1 MSTTSAY
8 MVASLLEK
16 MSNSDTDFR
25 YMALNDLTNELQ
37 KENFSLE
44 DSTEQKVLRAVLKL
58 LEDKNG
64 EVQNLAVKCLGPLV
78 RRIKEAQV
86 LEVIDQLSNFAAQ
99 QKNDELRGI
108 ASIGLKTVIVEIT
121 PNRASNVCKRI
132 IPRLLQ
138 QLENLG
144 GSYEVYMDSL
154 DTLSELLGRFGSLIP
169 SEQQLQIQKVLLP
182 LLSHPRPAVRKRT
195 TVTIGHLVTH
205 ISEQQFESLV
215 AFLLEKFNQNQDSS
229 DRLRTLVQ
237 TTGVLSRYSASRL
250 GAHIP
255 QFLPIIITYASSED
269 ADDELREIC
278 FQSLESFVIRCP
290 TEITPFVDQI
300 IDLALTYLKYDP
312 NYAADEDESEDEE
325 MQDEADDGDEE
336 DDDEIEDYS
345 DDDDDVSWK
354 VRRSASKVLAA
365 LIETRH
371 DLLSQLYQT
380 VAPALINRFKER
392 EESVR
397 VDILQTFIILLR
409 QTSLYGG
416 DNVGI
421 SKEKDIFDY
430 DTASERVDVFS
441 ARLTS
446 GNSNVAMMET
456 EEGPKQLLRA
466 LVPTL
471 SKALARQLG
480 SKSTQTRQTGFLLLK
495 ELVTVLRGGLDD
507 YFEPLVPAIRSSLTA
522 AVSADSHHIGTNS
535 NLKIETLSFLRNYFR
550 THSAESVHPYL
561 DRLCPPVIQA
571 VSDKFYKIVSEAFLV
586 CIELVGVLR
595 PVQSD
600 PTSST
605 GYKLSPVKPE
615 FQPYIDDIYNI
626 TTRVLSTSDADQE
639 VKERAIMCLGVLL
652 SHAGDQ
658 LHDQKAA
665 LQMLLD
671 RLRNEITR
679 LISVRTLTIVA
690 RSPVVDEGELQ
701 NAVLSSID
709 QVAVLLRKSNRV
721 LRVASLY
728 CLETLTRR
736 FGQSLSHQTVQ
747 TILAELKPL
756 ITDADLHLLPLALS
770 NAVVILETN
779 PQSVESIKSEILPA
793 VFQLVQSP
801 LIQGSALTSLLKL
814 FAAIGKASPS
824 DYDSLI
830 QRLINPVLTVNMQ
843 GVAAGGVA
851 AVSNKHASSTI
862 SQCVAVLAT
871 STDEQSREK
880 TINEFENFVK
890 NPSTNDSIKY
900 LSLLTL
906 GEIGRKA
913 DLSSRP
919 DIYNTVLDLF
929 GAQSEEVKS
938 AAAFA
943 LGNISIGNVEQYIPR
958 IVAEISEQPK
968 KKYLLLHAL
977 KEIITR
983 YTHQEGGAG
992 LANESEKIWLLLF
1005 ESCESEGEE
1014 GTRNVVAECLG
1025 KLTLTDP
1032 YKFLPDLKNR
1042 LTSPS
1047 AHVRGTVVTAIKY
1060 TFIDQAQHY
1069 DELLNPI
1076 IVEFLS
1082 LIKDEDLNVRRLSLS
1097 TLNSAAHN
1105 KPYLIRNVLNTLL
1118 PLLYQET
1125 MVKNELIHLVEMGP
1139 FKHKVDDGLEIRK
1152 SAFECMYTLL
1162 ETCLDK
1168 VDVYAFLDRVSA
1180 GLEDQHEIKVLA
1192 HLMIIRLAHVAPT
1205 AVDQKIDDMISP
1217 LKATIDFKVKGNAV
1231 KQEVEKNQELVR
1243 SALRAVA
1250 ALSKL
1255 ADTAPSARFTQF
1267 ENEIKSGPYAEE
1279 YNNIWNDSDIKE
1291 TRGDFM
1297 DLS

>member
-78 RRIKEAQV
+78 KRIKEAQV

-108 ASIGLKTVIVEIT
+108 ASIGLKTVIVEIS

-138 QLENLG
+138 QLENPNS
-144 GSYEVYMDSL
+144 SYEIYMDSL
-154 DTLSELLGRFGSLIP
+154 DTLSEVLARFGTLVAP
-169 SEQQLQIQKVLLP
+169 EQQLQIQKVLLP

-195 TVTIGHLVTH
+195 TVTIGHLVAH

-215 AFLLEKFNQNQDSS
+215 EFLLQRFSQSQDSS

-255 QFLPIIITYASSED
+255 QFLPIIIAHASSED

-278 FQSLESFVIRCP
+278 FQSLETFVIRCP
-290 TEITPFVDQI
+290 TEITPFVDRI

-312 NYAADEDESEDEE
+312 NYAADDDDETEDEE
-325 MQDEADDGDEE
+325 MQDEDDDEEAEE

-371 DLLSQLYQT
+371 DLLSQIYQT
-380 VAPALINRFKER
+380 VAPALISRFKER

-397 VDILQTFIILLR
+397 VDVLQTFIVLLR
-409 QTSLYGG
+409 QTYLYGG
-416 DNVGI
+416 DNVGP
-421 SKEKDIFDY
+421 SKERDPFDF
-430 DTASERVDVFS
+430 DVTGERLDVFS
-441 ARLTS
+441 IRA
-446 GNSNVAMMET
+446 NSTANVAMMET

-466 LVPTL
+466 LVPSL
-471 SKALARQLG
+471 SKSLARQLG
-480 SKSTQTRQTGFLLLK
+480 SKSTQTRQTGFQLLK
-495 ELVTVLRGGLDD
+495 ELVTVLRGGLEDH
-507 YFEPLVPAIRSSLTA
+507 FEPFVPAIRSSLTA
-522 AVSADSHHIGTNS
+522 TVSPDSHHIGTNS
-535 NLKIETLSFLRNYFR
+535 NLKIETLLFLRNYLR
-550 THSAESVHPYL
+550 THSAENVHPYL
-561 DRLCPPVIQA
+561 DRLCPPIIQA

-595 PVQSD
+595 SVE
-600 PTSST
+600 T
-605 GYKLSPVKPE
+605 GPNGETKFLPVKPE
-615 FQPYIDDIYNI
+615 FQPYISDIYDI

-658 LHDQKAA
+658 LQDQKAA

-690 RSPVVDEGELQ
+690 KSPVVDEEELKK
-701 NAVLSSID
+701 AVLSSID

-736 FGQSLSHQTVQ
+736 FGQSFSSESVHNILS
-747 TILAELKPL
+747 ELKPL
-756 ITDADLHLLPLALS
+756 ISDADLHLLPLALS
-770 NAVVILETN
+770 NAVAILETN
-779 PQSVESIKSEILPA
+779 PQSVESIKIEVLPV

-801 LIQGSALTSLLKL
+801 LIQGSALAGLLKL

-824 DYDSLI
+824 DYGSLI
-830 QRLINPVLTVNMQ
+830 QHLINPVLTVNMQ

-871 STDEQSREK
+871 NADEQNREK

-890 NPSTNDSIKY
+890 DPSTNDSVKY

-919 DIYNTVLDLF
+919 DIYKTVLDLF
-929 GAQSEEVKS
+929 AAQSEEVKS

-943 LGNISIGNVEQYIPR
+943 LGNISIGNVEQYIPM
-958 IVAEISEQPK
+958 IITEITEQPK

-983 YTHQEGGAG
+983 YTHQEGGRG
-992 LANESEKIWLLLF
+992 LANQSEKIWILLF
-1005 ESCESEGEE
+1005 ENCESEGEE

-1042 LTSPS
+1042 LNSPS
-1047 AHVRGTVVTAIKY
+1047 SHVRGTVVTAIKY

-1105 KPYLIRNVLNTLL
+1105 KPYLIRHVLNTLL

-1125 MVKNELIHLVEMGP
+1125 MVKNELIHMVEMGP

-1168 VDVYAFLDRVSA
+1168 VDVYAFLDRVRA

-1205 AVDQKIDDMISP
+1205 AVDQKIDDMTGP

-1255 ADTAPSARFTQF
+1255 ADAAPSSRFVQF
-1267 ENEIKSGPYAEE
+1267 ENEIKSGQYAEE
-1279 YNNIWNDSDIKE
+1279 YQNIWHDNDSKE
-1291 TRGDFM
+1291 YRSDLM